1 MAVGAAYDL
10 AFAVAMIFFP
20 RPSCAA
26 LGLPAPDDP
35 TYLGLAGV
43 LLILLAGMYALAAA
57 DARRYQGIV
66 RVAIAGRLLGAAY
79 LGRAAYLHGMHPAFA
94 GTALGD
100 LGLAAAHAVLLARA
114 LGLDRAQVPED
125 ARS

>member
-1 MAVGAAYDL
+1 MAVGSAYDL
-10 AFAVAMIFFP
+10 AFAVAMVCFP
-20 RPSCAA
+20 RASSAA
-26 LGLPAPDDP
+26 LRLPPPEDP

-43 LLILLAGMYALAAA
+43 LLILLAGMYALAAR
-57 DARRYQGIV
+57 DPRRYEGIV

-94 GTALGD
+94 GTALVD
-100 LGLAAAHAVLLARA
+100 LALGAAHAALLARA
-114 LGLDRAQVPED
+114 RRGDRAQVPED